1 LEELRSL
8 FTVTYQ
14 VFGNFPLRP
23 EPLLAD
29 YSQLEWSTD
38 NADVASVTDQGVVT
52 ATGNGE
58 TTLTATI
65 GDAWGHQFEA
75 TCRIKV
81 GDLSGIREQTTLS
94 WQMRVTTGH
103 HCLYVEGVPEGQAVA
118 VYSASGRQL
127 FQGNMTGNKMQ
138 ISLTTGG
145 IYLVRSAQTAK
156 KVVVR

>member
-1 LEELRSL
+1 MIGRAEKSFYRYLSSFWQFSL
-8 FTVTYQ
+8 APRTAAGRLQSIGV
-14 VFGNFPLRP
+14 V
-23 EPLLAD
+23 
-29 YSQLEWSTD
+29 
-38 NADVASVTDQGVVT
+38 VTDQDVVT